1 MKQQETFD
9 VSYFWLVNSV
19 AMATW
24 KQLLTENKMLKRE
37 KVKTNYKNI
46 ITASLTSNVRS
57 SFKKKVIVALYFNGK
72 EIHRP

>member
-57 SFKKKVIVALYFNGK
+57 SFKKKKKKLL
-72 EIHRP
+72 